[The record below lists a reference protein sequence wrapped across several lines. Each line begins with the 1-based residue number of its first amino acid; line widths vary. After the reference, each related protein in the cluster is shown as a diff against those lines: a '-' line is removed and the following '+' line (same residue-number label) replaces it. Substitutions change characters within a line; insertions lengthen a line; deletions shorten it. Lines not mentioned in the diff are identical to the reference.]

1 MTSYKSKCHWDEL
14 WAIKWRVRS
23 LCLVRSHICITRN
36 WDLCSAGQQCGLYQL
51 QGLFKLYKA
60 VLILEEPHFRL
71 LKQKISLRWSW
82 KAWLNYYRN
91 DYMFCLSK
99 IWLSVM
105 KNAVQLNS
113 FQFNQS
119 NSKLFFWLCMW
130 LNLTLRVYQV
140 LTLKLTEI

>member
-82 KAWLNYYRN
+82 KAWLNYYRI
-91 DYMFCLSK
+91 DYTFCLSK